1 MTYINKQWLLD
12 QRPKGM
18 PGDECW
24 KLNEEEVRPLEK
36 GEVLIK
42 ILYLSIDPYMRGR
55 MNDGASY
62 ADPAALGEPMTG
74 ESIGVVVES
83 ESDKFIK
90 GDYLCVHKGWQTY
103 IIASDEEPALFKAD
117 PSKVPLQTYLGTVG
131 MPGRTAYFGLLRVG
145 LPKSGETIVVS
156 AASGAVG
163 TVVGQMGK
171 ILGCKVVGVAGGEKK
186 CSYVK
191 DELGF
196 DECIDYKAGNIQEEL
211 SKACPDGID
220 IYFENVGGPVSKAVA
235 SLLNEGSRVPICGFI
250 SAYNS
255 EDMTKVETPFDIFGA
270 ADAVPEHRFFVVT
283 EWFKEWR
290 EATEELCQW
299 IAEGKIKY
307 EETITEGFENA
318 PQGLRDVLS
327 GNNFGKQLIKVA
339 EE

>member
-1 MTYINKQWLLD
+1 MTYANKQWLLD

-18 PGDECW
+18 PSDECW

-55 MNDGASY
+55 MNDGESY
-62 ADPAALGEPMTG
+62 AEPAALGEPMTG
-74 ESIGVVVES
+74 ESVGVVVES
-83 ESDKFIK
+83 ESDKYMK

-117 PSKVPLQTYLGTVG
+117 PSIVPLQTYLGTVG

-171 ILGCKVVGVAGGEKK
+171 ILGCKVIGVAGGEKK

-191 DELGF
+191 DVLGF
-196 DECIDYKAGNIQEEL
+196 DECIDYKAGNIQEHL
-211 SKACPDGID
+211 TKACPDGID

-235 SLLNEGSRVPICGFI
+235 TLLNEGSRVPICGFI

-255 EDMTKVETPFDIFGA
+255 EDMTQEETPFHIFGA
-270 ADAVPEHRFFVVT
+270 ANPTPEHRFFVVT

-290 EATEELCQW
+290 EATEELSQW
-299 IAEGKIKY
+299 ISEGKIKY

-327 GNNFGKQLIKVA
+327 GKNFGKQLIKVA